1 MTKVSIDTD
10 KISNSLLPI
19 AQNEKNKLS
28 SAKKCAS
35 KVSMPNGENY
45 WRNVTYQ

>member
-28 SAKKCAS
+28 LNINTK
-35 KVSMPNGENY
+35 N
-45 WRNVTYQ
+45 